1 MQKMIIYF
9 IFLLIIEFKNKNN
22 SSPLSRTI
30 SIIAKILFWDP
41 GIVWLSLHYCQ
52 LIPEFKYIVWYILI
66 EFHIVRKVNLKD
78 ISKIQIFIE

>member
-1 MQKMIIYF
+1 MIIYF
-9 IFLLIIEFKNKNN
+9 IFLLIIEFKKMLNN
-22 SSPLSRTI
+22 SSPPSRTI

-78 ISKIQIFIE
+78 ISKIQIIIE